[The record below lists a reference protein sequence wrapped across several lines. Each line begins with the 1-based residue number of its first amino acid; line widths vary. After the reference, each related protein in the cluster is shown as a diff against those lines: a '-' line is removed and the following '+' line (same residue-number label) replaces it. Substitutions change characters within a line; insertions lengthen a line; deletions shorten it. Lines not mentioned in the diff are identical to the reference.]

1 MSRELKEIDLKNCT
15 YYFFH
20 DMTNAKN
27 FNSNKFKIN
36 EKSYKNILIY
46 HIGLLTV
53 KHLSYATTISV
64 NPSYFIVNKING
76 YFVSKLK

>member
-1 MSRELKEIDLKNCT
+1 MSRKLKEIDLKNCT

-36 EKSYKNILIY
+36 EKSYKNILI
-46 HIGLLTV
+46 
-53 KHLSYATTISV
+53 
-64 NPSYFIVNKING
+64 
-76 YFVSKLK
+76 